1 MKTKLILLVILYVHT
16 LHAQTTYYSDWKTK
30 LYGFCT
36 KYGAIVTKPIYK
48 LNWKEGWPEFKDGMM
63 PVAVKGKWGF
73 VDSTGELI
81 VPTKYD
87 DVEDFSEGL
96 AKVKKNGKW
105 GYIDTRGNLVIPARY
120 RECGGFSEGLA
131 AVSSDGE
138 TYDGYINK
146 QGELVVRAKY
156 EVCYRFKDGLAI
168 VANPLDQ
175 KRYNFYYIN
184 KKGERVMGPFRE
196 AYQFSEGI
204 AAVLALDK
212 KGYGPFWGFISRSGA
227 WIAEPDYEEVSAFRN
242 GRASVLVYDYVS
254 KDGRVVLDGRLPKLK
269 EYWAFVDRSGKVI
282 TKSEYSE
289 CRDFDESGHAL
300 VKYEGKWGIIDL
312 NGNTVIP
319 TKYHELLPFFEDAQ
333 FTVARINRKYGFIS
347 KDGRELTEFKYDDV
361 DRKPSSRK
369 VKRVKLNNLYCM
381 VDVNGDEVVP
391 LKYEMCYYL

>member
-1 MKTKLILLVILYVHT
+1 
-16 LHAQTTYYSDWKTK
+16 
-30 LYGFCT
+30 
-36 KYGAIVTKPIYK
+36 
-48 LNWKEGWPEFKDGMM
+48 
-63 PVAVKGKWGF
+63 
-73 VDSTGELI
+73 
-81 VPTKYD
+81 
-87 DVEDFSEGL
+87 
-96 AKVKKNGKW
+96 
-105 GYIDTRGNLVIPARY
+105 
-120 RECGGFSEGLA
+120 
-131 AVSSDGE
+131 
-138 TYDGYINK
+138 
-146 QGELVVRAKY
+146 
-156 EVCYRFKDGLAI
+156 
-168 VANPLDQ
+168 
-175 KRYNFYYIN
+175 
-184 KKGERVMGPFRE
+184 MGPFRE

-391 LKYEMCYYL
+391 LKYEMCYYLENQDKFVWVELGDNKRRFFNLETREEFGPTFSNQLELEYEGLMVIKIDGKLAIYDLNQQKEIVPTPI